1 MPNPKIALMSRWNS
15 TDGISFA
22 TEMYAQGLRE
32 RDHSVIIF
40 APFPDDKLIKDTDSG
55 DVIRCFSVNDY
66 DCSKYGDPDG
76 PWIKTEGALNPEP
89 FLDQEY
95 DFFVAQGFNQI
106 SRFDEFRR
114 IFPEI
119 KRKSDKTIYVVHEY
133 NLGHSPFADFDWDE
147 VVVFDERFLDFVS
160 RAFPRGRINVIPYP
174 CHPISEGN
182 QEESRQSLGLPLDKK
197 IILSYGW
204 RLADYTEVFPVVE
217 GLSRESPLVY
227 LMLTREQLQ
236 EKSRILR
243 IQYQS
248 LHFEFGKPDIEGIY
262 QHLHA
267 ADLLLINKR
276 DSEGDSVVLSS
287 TAHMCMGSLT
297 PIVANDTSFFA
308 LHGGEIIRFSD
319 HNGLDDVLRETLYNN
334 DFVQSTRSHARQY
347 VGSRSPQKFAAR
359 LEEIMY
365 K

>member
-1 MPNPKIALMSRWNS
+1 
-15 TDGISFA
+15 
-22 TEMYAQGLRE
+22 MYVQGLRE
-32 RDHSVIIF
+32 RDHSVTIF
-40 APFPDDKLIKDTDSG
+40 APFLDDKVINDADSRG
-55 DVIRCFSVNDY
+55 VIRCFNVNEY
-66 DCSKYGDPDG
+66 DCSKYGESDG
-76 PWIKTEGALNPEP
+76 PWIRTGGALNPEP

-95 DFFVAQGFNQI
+95 DFFVAQGFNQM
-106 SRFDEFRR
+106 SRLDEFKR

-119 KRKSDKTIYVVHEY
+119 KRKSKTIYVVHEY
-133 NLGHSPFADFDWDE
+133 SLEHSSFADFDWDE
-147 VVVFDERFLDFVS
+147 TVVFDERYLDFVS
-160 RAFPRGRINVIPYP
+160 KAFPRNRINIIPYP
-174 CHPISEGN
+174 CYPVSEGN
-182 QEESRQSLGLPLDKK
+182 QEEARQSLGLPLDKK

-204 RLADYTEVFPVVE
+204 RLADYTQVFPIVE

-227 LMLTREQLQ
+227 LMLTREQLR

-243 IQYQS
+243 SQYQS
-248 LHFEFGKPDIEGIY
+248 LHFEFGKPDIKGIY

-287 TAHMCMGSLT
+287 AAHMCMGSLT
-297 PIVANDTSFFA
+297 PIVANNTSFFA
-308 LHGGEIIRFSD
+308 LYGSEIIKFSD
-319 HNGLDDVLRETLYNN
+319 HNMLGDVLRETLYND

-347 VGSRSPQKFAAR
+347 VESRSPQKVAAR